1 MRHVRRL
8 ITALATFATWCVVAA
23 TVTYAREPDPI
34 YDRIPVSPSSTTS
47 AASVDTPLWKFA
59 LVAAIAALMTL
70 AVVGLIASLRQTR
83 TAGPS
88 RMLRA

>member
-23 TVTYAREPDPI
+23 TIAYARPDPGGGVM
-34 YDRIPVSPSSTTS
+34 VSPSSTTS
-47 AASVDTPLWKFA
+47 TASADTPVWKFA
-59 LVAAIAALMTL
+59 LAAAIAALLTL
-70 AVVGLIASLRQTR
+70 AVVGLIASLRHTR

-88 RMLRA
+88 RMLHA